1 MSKSRKKPDVAD
13 LSFEQALEEL
23 EALVRAMEGGQL
35 PLDEAMGAY
44 QRGTA
49 LARHCQGRLTEV
61 EASIQVLEG
70 DALKLLDPSALRGNG
85 A

>member
-1 MSKSRKKPDVAD
+1 MSKSRKQSEVAD

-23 EALVRAMEGGQL
+23 EGLVRSMEAGQL
-35 PLDEAMGAY
+35 PLDEAMSAY

-49 LARHCQGRLTEV
+49 LARHCQGRLTAV
-61 EASIQVLEG
+61 ESQVQVLEG
-70 DALKLLDPSALRGNG
+70 DALKVLDPDALRGGG